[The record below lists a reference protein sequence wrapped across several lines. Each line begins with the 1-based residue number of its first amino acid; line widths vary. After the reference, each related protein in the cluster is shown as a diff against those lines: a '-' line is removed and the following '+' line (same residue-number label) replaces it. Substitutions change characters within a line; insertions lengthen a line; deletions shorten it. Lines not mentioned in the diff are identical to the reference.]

1 MTRRLV
7 TKWRVYALGSL
18 GLFLVVLVG
27 KLAPHAA
34 ARPHT
39 ASERVRAWLARAALD
54 GIEAIGWV
62 VDRLPPPVSRPRAS
76 GRLKPAAPKNYSA
89 TT

>member
-7 TKWRVYALGSL
+7 NKRRVYALGSL
-18 GLFLVVLVG
+18 GLVLVVVVG

-39 ASERVRAWLARAALD
+39 VSGRVGTWLARRALD

-62 VDRLPPPVSRPRAS
+62 VDRLPPRVGGTGRRPKLTADRVKT
-76 GRLKPAAPKNYSA
+76 RPA
-89 TT
+89 